1 MRSSPSLYEKL
12 PMTEIDEVIQS
23 NTERT
28 TLLNLGINIEK
39 KYEDPHQVDDLN
51 SGGQYDHKESNQL
64 S

>member
-39 KYEDPHQVDDLN
+39 SMRTHIKLMI
-51 SGGQYDHKESNQL
+51 
-64 S
+64 